1 MLQAYTSCLVAAQS
15 DGTAL
20 TNSTSETSII
30 PALSKITL
38 PANFFQFIGQQIL
51 LKASGRI
58 SNVVTTPGTLLFN
71 FYLGS
76 VIAAASGALNLNTT
90 AKTNV
95 TWDLEWLMTCRA
107 VGASTSANLMHTGK
121 FQSESVV
128 GSAANTAGGNGSLNI
143 PVSAPA
149 VGTGWDS
156 TASQVI
162 DLKATFSVSTA
173 TTSIQ
178 VHQFS
183 LLSLL

>member
-1 MLQAYTSCLVAAQS
+1 MIQTFQQVLVSAQI

-20 TNSTSETSII
+20 TNSTVETSII
-30 PALSKITL
+30 PPPCKITL
-38 PANFFQFIGQQIL
+38 PAGFFAMIGQVL
-51 LKASGRI
+51 FLKASGRI
-58 SNVVTTPGTLLFN
+58 SNVVTTPGTLTFN
-71 FYLGS
+71 FKLGS

-95 TWDLEWLMTCRA
+95 TWDLEWLLTLRA
-107 VGASTSANLMHTGK
+107 IGASTSANFMHTGK

-128 GSAANTAGGNGSLNI
+128 GSSAASAGGNGSLNI

-156 TASQVI
+156 TASQQI
-162 DLKATFSVSTA
+162 DLTATFSVNTA

-178 VHQFS
+178 VHQFFLAS
-183 LLSLL
+183 YL